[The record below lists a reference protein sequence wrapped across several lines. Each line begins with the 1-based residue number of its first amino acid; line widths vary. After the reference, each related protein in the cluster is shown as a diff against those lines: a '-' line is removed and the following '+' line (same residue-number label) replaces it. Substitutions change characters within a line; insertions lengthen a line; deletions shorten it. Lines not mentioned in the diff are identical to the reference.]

1 MDIASTVIIMEVMN
15 LLISI
20 KFISPIYDERHM
32 KDNVERAALNPGVTK
47 IFVVDHTGYCCFL
60 VDSYALC
67 LQFCRPTIVPV

>member
-47 IFVVDHTGYCCFL
+47 I
-60 VDSYALC
+60 
-67 LQFCRPTIVPV
+67 LQNKQCISGIVKAT

>member
-20 KFISPIYDERHM
+20 KLISPIYDERHM